1 MRHNAGRL
9 KAIIAYELRKVN
21 QALSVNENEI
31 RRLRAENKEAYA
43 QKTRLEAE
51 LDSIRNL

>member
-43 QKTRLEAE
+43 KKTRLEAE